1 MFLSRVSLYSLA
13 FMLFGFVS
21 TLTFVNPVYA
31 DGENMT
37 LEEVVVTARKRGES
51 LIDIPESVVSI
62 SGEAIGRQNIKGL
75 DKIGLAVPNLNLAM
89 RTDGYPNV
97 SIRGIGAFGLTQGV
111 GFYLDDIQLFSD
123 ASSRF
128 GDLERIEVL
137 KGPQG
142 TLYGGSNIGGAIKF
156 VSARPSSD
164 DVFGRVK
171 VLGGQQGVI
180 DVEGS
185 VNIPLGD
192 NGWAMRAFGFTR
204 EDDGFMTNPNSPAP
218 DPSQGP
224 FTTQPED
231 VGAYDE
237 SGGRISLSGPLSDNL
252 SLYASVRFNE
262 YDGPVNNWARELG
275 GTPDN
280 FQYPTVL
287 DTNRNPTHE
296 REVFGAHVE
305 LTWELEG
312 FDVKSITSY
321 TDAESTRLTDVDL
334 TQFWFINTDR
344 PEEFEITTQ
353 EIRFTSTGDGDIQ
366 WIAGFYYSSY
376 KNEMNSQFVFGPG
389 VLADASVGPIAAP
402 FELRDQD
409 ERHLAVFGNL
419 TYTIND
425 WEIGIG
431 ARIDRWEE
439 EEDNLDAETN
449 GAIHSAKIDATEFLP
464 RISVSRH
471 VGDDSMFYFT
481 ASQGYEPGGL
491 NGTTPIFTAD
501 GTPSLLAFEPEKA
514 IQFELGWKGSLM
526 DGRATAGVAAFFID
540 YEDRAYQILTPNP
553 NGPGLIEGIT
563 NVGDTDQKGLELEF
577 AFLINEYLTVTA
589 AAGFIDAEWD
599 TGTVMPDGTDL
610 SGRTPSN
617 VIDDGFSITADL
629 NRPISDDLTFLA
641 SLQFSH
647 QGQGESMPPFDPIT
661 NEAYSVLN
669 LQAGFQKGPWELM
682 LNVDNVTDEEYYTDL
697 ENFPNF
703 GLDGLSGEGP
713 ATIVIGTFGHPR
725 IVSAS
730 LTYSF

>member
-13 FMLFGFVS
+13 LMLFGFVS

-62 SGEAIGRQNIKGL
+62 SGDAIGRQNIKGL

>member
-13 FMLFGFVS
+13 LMLFGFVS

-661 NEAYSVLN
+661 NEPYSVLN

>member
-1 MFLSRVSLYSLA
+1 MFLFRVSLYSLA
-13 FMLFGFVS
+13 LMLFGFVS

-62 SGEAIGRQNIKGL
+62 SGDAIGRQNIKGL

-366 WIAGFYYSSY
+366 WIAGLYYSSY

>member
-13 FMLFGFVS
+13 LMLFGFVS

-62 SGEAIGRQNIKGL
+62 SGDAIGRQNIKGL

-171 VLGGQQGVI
+171 FLGGQQGVI

>member
-1 MFLSRVSLYSLA
+1 MLFSRVSRYSLA
-13 FMLFGFVS
+13 LMLFGFFS
-21 TLTFVNPVYA
+21 TLTFVNPIHA

-62 SGEAIGRQNIKGL
+62 SGDAIGRQNIKGL

-171 VLGGQQGVI
+171 FLGGQQGVI

-224 FTTQPED
+224 FTSQPED

-599 TGTVMPDGTDL
+599 AGTVMPDGTDL

>member
-1 MFLSRVSLYSLA
+1 MFLSRASRYSLA
-13 FMLFGFVS
+13 LVLFGFIS
-21 TLTFVNPVYA
+21 TLTFVNPVHA
-31 DGENMT
+31 DEESMT

-62 SGEAIGRQNIKGL
+62 SGDAIGRQNIKGL
-75 DKIGLAVPNLNLAM
+75 DKIGLAIPNLNLAM

-180 DVEGS
+180 DLEGS

-471 VGDDSMFYFT
+471 VGEDSMFYFT

-577 AFLINEYLTVTA
+577 AFLINEYLTITA

-599 TGTVMPDGTDL
+599 AGTVMPDGTDL

-641 SLQFSH
+641 SMQFRH
-647 QGQGESMPPFDPIT
+647 QGEGESMPPFDPIT

>member
-1 MFLSRVSLYSLA
+1 MLLSRVSRYFLA
-13 FMLFGFVS
+13 LILFGFLS
-21 TLTFVNPVYA
+21 TSISLAPAFA
-31 DGENMT
+31 DGQNMV

-62 SGEAIGRQNIKGL
+62 SGDDIGRQNIKGL

-224 FTTQPED
+224 FTAQPED

-280 FQYPTVL
+280 FQYTTVL

-305 LTWELEG
+305 LTWELDG

-353 EIRFTSTGDGDIQ
+353 EIRFTSTGDGPLQ
-366 WIAGFYYSSY
+366 WIGGIYYSSY

-389 VLADASVGPIAAP
+389 ILADASIGPIAAP
-402 FELRDQD
+402 FELREEDN
-409 ERHLAVFGNL
+409 RHLAVFGNL

-439 EEDNLDAETN
+439 DEDNLDAGTN

-471 VGDDSMFYFT
+471 VGEDSMFYFT

-501 GTPSLLAFEPEKA
+501 GSPSLLAFEPEKA
-514 IQFELGWKGSLM
+514 MQYELGWKGSLM

-589 AAGFIDAEWD
+589 SAGFIDAEWD
-599 TGTVMPDGTDL
+599 AGTVMPDGTDL

-669 LQAGFQKGPWELM
+669 LQAGFQKGSWELM
-682 LNVDNVTDEEYYTDL
+682 LNVDNATDEKYYTDL

-703 GLDGLSGEGP
+703 GVDGP
-713 ATIVIGTFGHPR
+713 PTIVIGTHGHPR

-730 LTYSF
+730 LSYSF